1 MAILNF
7 SDALTEA
14 RRRSQLQGRPL
25 SQAESAGIAQGYTAT
40 AAERAA
46 EQKRLALAEK
56 SQAEQQE
63 LAERS
68 QAAQERQF
76 SESLLQQREQ
86 FGRNMELQMEN
97 MGMQNEQ
104 FSKNLELAYASSA
117 RSAGEFEKTYQMTLE
132 NNRAQREAAEKA
144 FAQQQTNTYI
154 SAGIGILTIFAL
166 VAGAAYS
173 DKRLKKNIRP
183 ITEGLNP
190 MSLLEND
197 EIRGVFYEW
206 KDEKLGTETEIGF
219 VAQMFE
225 KVPGLTKEIEGI
237 LCLRYDRITALL
249 WEQNRAL
256 LKRIK
261 KLEEKAHV

>member
-104 FSKNLELAYASSA
+104 FSKNLELAYANSA

-132 NNRAQREAAEKA
+132 NNRAQREAAERA
-144 FAQQQTNTYI
+144 MAQQNTSTYV
-154 SAGIGILTIFAL
+154 SAGIGILTFVAL
-166 VAGAAYS
+166 IATSAS